1 MGSSPFD
8 CTSATPRSPRGVSL
22 CRAGTLSL
30 WLTRSAP
37 CATIAIPSLRSLR
50 VPSTAPASRKCKP
63 FIRSSFLRSTP
74 KLSLFHSFS
83 LRGAFRDDDNV
94 MAEHFICQGK
104 GLEPPSPLTTISNTP
119 QNCGCLRMSLRLL
132 FASRKCKPFIRSSFL
147 RSTPKL
153 SLFHSFSLR
162 GAFRD
167 NDNVIAERLICQG
180 KGLER
185 AGRKTAFGRDCS
197 ISRAHSV
204 LTMRVREGKM
214 GV

>member
-1 MGSSPFD
+1 MRAGSAACKARRFRPFRQSGIINPYGEAPFD

-22 CRAGTLSL
+22 CRAGILSL
-30 WLTRSAP
+30 WLTRSAL

-94 MAEHFICQGK
+94 
-104 GLEPPSPLTTISNTP
+104 
-119 QNCGCLRMSLRLL
+119 
-132 FASRKCKPFIRSSFL
+132 
-147 RSTPKL
+147 
-153 SLFHSFSLR
+153 
-162 GAFRD
+162 
-167 NDNVIAERLICQG
+167 IAERLICQG

>member
-1 MGSSPFD
+1 MQRSLFRRSAPYE
-8 CTSATPRSPRGVSL
+8 SLRLHHRRRKAPLATPRKI
-22 CRAGTLSL
+22 AGYL
-30 WLTRSAP
+30 RM
-37 CATIAIPSLRSLR
+37 SLRLLF
-50 VPSTAPASRKCKP
+50 ASRKCKP

-94 MAEHFICQGK
+94 MAERLICQGK

-167 NDNVIAERLICQG
+167 DDNVMAERLICQG
-180 KGLER
+180 TGLER
-185 AGRKTAFGRDCS
+185 VGRKTAFGRDCS